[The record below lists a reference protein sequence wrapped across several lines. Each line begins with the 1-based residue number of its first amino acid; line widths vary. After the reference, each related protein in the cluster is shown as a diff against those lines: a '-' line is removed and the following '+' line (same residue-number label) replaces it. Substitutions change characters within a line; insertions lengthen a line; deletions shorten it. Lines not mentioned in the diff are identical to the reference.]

1 MVDTSRT
8 RVRRKDPV
16 PTLDSQ
22 LCFALYRA
30 SRAMTRAY
38 APLLEPLGITYP
50 QYLVLLALWQEDG
63 VPVRRLGELLELDS
77 ATLTPLLKRL
87 ENQDMITR
95 TRCSVDE
102 RVVRIHLT
110 ETGKSSS
117 EAARAIPRAIAEKAG
132 ADTRSKASLDALRTL
147 KEALDHLTATLTP
160 NDGDRKARK
169 MPATTP

>member
-1 MVDTSRT
+1 MTDTPRT
-8 RVRRKDPV
+8 RTRRKDPV

-63 VPVRRLGELLELDS
+63 VPVRRLGDLLELDS

-87 ENQDMITR
+87 ENQDIITR
-95 TRCSVDE
+95 TRCTVDE
-102 RVVRIHLT
+102 RVVRIYLT
-110 ETGKSSS
+110 EAGRALS
-117 EAARAIPRAIAEKAG
+117 ENARTIPRAIAEKAG
-132 ADTRSKASLDALRTL
+132 VDARSEANLDALRAL
-147 KEALDHLTATLTP
+147 KETLDHLTTALT
-160 NDGDRKARK
+160 
-169 MPATTP
+169 T